1 MKGEKIILTHIH
13 NPNYEGCRQ
22 FLKSAERLGLKV
34 HNACTGRKDVHHNYG
49 DTLRDLYEALKH
61 LQHDYEYAVYSDG
74 GDTFIQRDFTPKPN
88 VILFS
93 TEKNCYPDGALA
105 KEYTDSS
112 SAWPFLNA
120 GNWSAPIDAMIAF
133 IETYN
138 LDRLPKDANCQ
149 LEIAQAFIH
158 AKSIKLSVQ
167 LDTNC
172 EYFQSLWGAHIGDFN
187 ITGNQLYNLKT
198 RSHPAIIHG
207 NGGSDI
213 QSIYNLYK

>member
-13 NPNYEGCRQ
+13 NPKYEGCRQ

-49 DTLRDLYEALKH
+49 DTMRDIYKALKQ
-61 LQHDYEYAVYSDG
+61 LEPYYEYAVWSDG
-74 GDTFIQRDFTPKPN
+74 GDTFIQHDFTPKKD

-105 KEYTDSS
+105 MQYPECSS
-112 SAWPFLNA
+112 EWPYLNA
-120 GNWSAPIDAMIAF
+120 GNWSAKIKDMVGF
-133 IETYN
+133 IEYYN
-138 LDRLPKDANCQ
+138 LHELPSTANCQ
-149 LEIAQAFIH
+149 LEITQSVLH
-158 AKSIKLSVQ
+158 SISVDACVE

-172 EYFQSLWGAHIGDFN
+172 EYFQTLWAAHIGDFN

-213 QSIYNLYK
+213 QSIYNLYN

>member
-34 HNACTGRKDVHHNYG
+34 HNACNRHVDVHHNYG
-49 DTLRDLYEALKH
+49 DTMRDIYEALKQ
-61 LQHDYEYAVYSDG
+61 LQHKYEYAVWSDG
-74 GDTFIQRDFTPKPN
+74 GDTFIQRDFTPKKD

-105 KEYTDSS
+105 KHYPQTTSP
-112 SAWPFLNA
+112 WQYLNA
-120 GNWSAPIDAMIAF
+120 GNWSAPIPLMIKF
-133 IETYN
+133 IEN
-138 LDRLPKDANCQ
+138 NGLNKLPANANCQ
-149 LEIAQAFIH
+149 KEIAVAFLEG
-158 AKSIKLSVQ
+158 KYLENNCE

-172 EYFQSLWGAHIGDFN
+172 EYFQTLWGAHIADFN

-213 QSIYNLYK
+213 QSIYNLHK